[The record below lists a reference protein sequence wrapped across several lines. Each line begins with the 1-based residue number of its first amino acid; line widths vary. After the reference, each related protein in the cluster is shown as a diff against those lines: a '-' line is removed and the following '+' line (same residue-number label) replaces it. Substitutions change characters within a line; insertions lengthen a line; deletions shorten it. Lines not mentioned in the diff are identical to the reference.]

1 MELSNFIVNL
11 LREGKVS
18 VKGPLISFSEEDIS
32 EAKKILYEYYK
43 EDIIEMP
50 YTPPAF
56 SENAAL
62 WAAAYLF
69 KAIQLTVLRD
79 AGEEM
84 INENLKPFDD
94 EPDASAI
101 YSADLVLRYLPQ
113 LFELAKGLAPADKL
127 VQALKK
133 TAGQWPY
140 SSVGI
145 ELNEVV
151 EDKLIFEH
159 PSLKYTYIDRIIQMK
174 DKQRSKNET
183 VTKYIH
189 EVAGEHIALLWP
201 RFETL

>member
-1 MELSNFIVNL
+1 MNWPKDLRRRINLS
-11 LREGKVS
+11 
-18 VKGPLISFSEEDIS
+18 
-32 EAKKILYEYYK
+32 
-43 EDIIEMP
+43 
-50 YTPPAF
+50 
-56 SENAAL
+56 
-62 WAAAYLF
+62 
-69 KAIQLTVLRD
+69 
-79 AGEEM
+79 
-84 INENLKPFDD
+84 
-94 EPDASAI
+94 
-101 YSADLVLRYLPQ
+101 RY
-113 LFELAKGLAPADKL
+113 
-127 VQALKK
+127 LKK

-140 SSVGI
+140 SSVAI

>member
-1 MELSNFIVNL
+1 M
-11 LREGKVS
+11 
-18 VKGPLISFSEEDIS
+18 SFSEEDIS
-32 EAKKILYEYYK
+32 EAKKILQEYYK

-62 WAAAYLF
+62 WAATYLF

-79 AGEEM
+79 GGEEM
-84 INENLKPFDD
+84 INENLKPFHHGQ
-94 EPDASAI
+94 DASAI
-101 YSADLVLRYLPQ
+101 YSADLILRYLPQ

-127 VQALKK
+127 VQVLKK

-140 SSVGI
+140 SSVAI